1 MISKEVAPVL
11 CHRKALKRRRR
22 QTIGQIRFT
31 QISAA
36 RLVASIFGILAGIG
50 GIMHG
55 PGEILQGN
63 VAPGGIVFNSWTVE
77 PIATNVGGEP
87 AMSLIP
93 NLLISGMLTILMSLA
108 VLVWA
113 AVFVEKRRGG
123 VILILLSLLMLL
135 VGGGF
140 APPLIGIIAGVAGLG
155 ISARA
160 PNWYKHL
167 PSKSRNLLA
176 AAWPWFFGVCVINGV
191 ILIVGVLIFG
201 YIIGLNIP
209 EVWVFCFLLSIPLL
223 ILTILTGVAY
233 DSNKGARGVVA
244 QSS

>member
-1 MISKEVAPVL
+1 MF
-11 CHRKALKRRRR
+11 
-22 QTIGQIRFT
+22 GQIRFT
-31 QISAA
+31 QVSAA
-36 RLVASIFGILAGIG
+36 RLVASIFGLLAGIG

-63 VAPGGIVFNSWTVE
+63 VAPSGLVFNSWTVE

-87 AMSLIP
+87 AMTLIP
-93 NLLISGMLTILMSLA
+93 NLLLSGVLTILMSSA

-113 AVFVEKRRGG
+113 AAFVGKRRGG

-140 APPLIGIIAGVAGLG
+140 APPLIGIIAGVAGLQ
-155 ISARA
+155 INTAA
-160 PNWYKHL
+160 PSWYKNL
-167 PSKSRNLLA
+167 PSRLRNLLA
-176 AAWPWFFGVCVINGV
+176 AAWPWFFGICAINGV
-191 ILIVGVLIFG
+191 ILIVGALIFG

-209 EVWVFCFLLSIPLL
+209 QVWVFCFLFSIPLL

-233 DSNKGARGVVA
+233 DSNKSDGSVVT
-244 QSS
+244 QRSGKRVMP

>member
-1 MISKEVAPVL
+1 MF
-11 CHRKALKRRRR
+11 R
-22 QTIGQIRFT
+22 QIRFT
-31 QISAA
+31 PISAA
-36 RLVASIFGILAGIG
+36 RLVASIFGVLAGVG

-63 VAPGGIVFNSWTVE
+63 VAPSGLAFNSWTME

-93 NLLISGMLTILMSLA
+93 NLLISGVLTILISSA

-113 AVFVEKRRGG
+113 AAFVGKKHGG
-123 VILILLSLLMLL
+123 IYLMLFSLIMLL

-140 APPLIGIIAGVAGLG
+140 APPMLGILAGIGGLG
-155 ISARA
+155 INADA
-160 PNWYKHL
+160 PSWYKNL
-167 PSKSRNLLA
+167 PRKFLSLLA
-176 AAWPWFFGVCVINGV
+176 ALWPWFFGVCVINGV
-191 ILIVGVLIFG
+191 ILIVGALILG

-209 EVWVFCFLLSIPLL
+209 GVWVFCFLFSIPLL

-233 DSNKGARGVVA
+233 DGKQSERGVVT
-244 QSS
+244 QSK

>member
-1 MISKEVAPVL
+1 LGNSIHKF
-11 CHRKALKRRRR
+11 RKSKRRRR
-22 QTIGQIRFT
+22 RQVFGQIRFT

-36 RLVASIFGILAGIG
+36 RLVASIFGILAGMG

-63 VAPGGIVFNSWTVE
+63 VAPGGIAFNSWTVE

-87 AMSLIP
+87 AMTLIP
-93 NLLISGMLTILMSLA
+93 NLLISGILTILMSLA

-113 AVFVEKRRGG
+113 AAFVGKRRGG
-123 VILILLSLLMLL
+123 VILILLSLIMLL

-155 ISARA
+155 INAQA
-160 PNWYKHL
+160 PSWYKHL
-167 PSKSRNLLA
+167 PSKLRNLLA
-176 AAWPWFFGVCVINGV
+176 AAWPWFFGICVINGV
-191 ILIVGVLIFG
+191 FLIVGTLIFG
-201 YIIGLNIP
+201 YIMGLNIP
-209 EVWVFCFLLSIPLL
+209 DVWVFCFLLSIPLL
-223 ILTILTGVAY
+223 ILTILTGVAC
-233 DSNKGARGVVA
+233 DSNKRESSVVA

>member
-1 MISKEVAPVL
+1 MF
-11 CHRKALKRRRR
+11 
-22 QTIGQIRFT
+22 GQNHFS
-31 QISAA
+31 QVSAA
-36 RLVASIFGILAGIG
+36 RLAASLFGSLAGVG
-50 GIMHG
+50 GLMHG

-63 VAPGGIVFNSWTVE
+63 VAPGGLVFNSWTVE

-93 NLLISGMLTILMSLA
+93 NLLLSGILTILISSA

-113 AVFVEKRRGG
+113 AVFVVKKQGG

-140 APPLIGIIAGVAGLG
+140 APPMVGILAGVAGLG
-155 ISARA
+155 INAQA
-160 PNWYKHL
+160 PGWCKKLH
-167 PSKSRNLLA
+167 SKVRDFLA
-176 AAWPWFFGVCVINGV
+176 SAWPWIFGLCAIDG
-191 ILIVGVLIFG
+191 IMLIVGALIFG

-209 EVWVFCFLLSIPLL
+209 EVWVFCFLVSIPLL
-223 ILTILTGVAY
+223 LLTILTGVAY
-233 DSNKGARGVVA
+233 DSHIGDRRIGA

>member
-1 MISKEVAPVL
+1 M
-11 CHRKALKRRRR
+11 
-22 QTIGQIRFT
+22 IGQIRFA
-31 QISAA
+31 QASAA

-63 VAPGGIVFNSWTVE
+63 VVPNGLVFNSWTVE

-93 NLLISGMLTILMSLA
+93 NLLISGILTILVSSA

-113 AVFVEKRRGG
+113 AAFVGRRRGG
-123 VILILLSLLMLL
+123 VILILLSLIMLL
-135 VGGGF
+135 VGGGL
-140 APPLIGIIAGVAGLG
+140 APPIIGIIAGVAGLG
-155 ISARA
+155 INTQA
-160 PNWYKHL
+160 PSWYQHL
-167 PSKSRNLLA
+167 PSKLRNLSA

-191 ILIVGVLIFG
+191 ILILGVLIFG

-209 EVWVFCFLLSIPLL
+209 VVWVFCFLLSVPLL
-223 ILTILTGVAY
+223 ILTILTGLAY
-233 DSNKGARGVVA
+233 DSNKGDRRLAA

>member
-1 MISKEVAPVL
+1 MF
-11 CHRKALKRRRR
+11 
-22 QTIGQIRFT
+22 GQIRFT

-36 RLVASIFGILAGIG
+36 RLIASIFGVLAGIG

-63 VAPGGIVFNSWTVE
+63 VVPSGIVFNSWTVE

-93 NLLISGMLTILMSLA
+93 NLLISGILTILMSSA

-113 AVFVEKRRGG
+113 AIFVEKKHGG
-123 VILILLSLLMLL
+123 IILILLSLLMLL

-155 ISARA
+155 INAQA
-160 PNWYKHL
+160 PSWYKHL
-167 PSKSRNLLA
+167 PSKLRNLLA
-176 AAWPWFFGVCVINGV
+176 AAWPWFFGVCIINGA
-191 ILIVGVLIFG
+191 ILIVGALIFG

-223 ILTILTGVAY
+223 SLTILTGVAY
-233 DSNKGARGVVA
+233 DSCKDDRSVAA

>member
-1 MISKEVAPVL
+1 MYELSKS
-11 CHRKALKRRRR
+11 KKRRRR
-22 QTIGQIRFT
+22 QMIGQIRFT

-63 VAPGGIVFNSWTVE
+63 VAPSGIVFNSWMVE

-87 AMSLIP
+87 AMTVIP
-93 NLLISGMLTILMSLA
+93 NLLISGILTILMSLA

-113 AVFVEKRRGG
+113 AAFVGKRHGG
-123 VILILLSLLMLL
+123 IILILLSFIMLL

-155 ISARA
+155 INAQA
-160 PNWYKHL
+160 PSWYKYL

-176 AAWPWFFGVCVINGV
+176 TVWPWFFGVCVINGA
-191 ILIVGVLIFG
+191 ILIVGALIFG

-209 EVWVFCFLLSIPLL
+209 GVWVFCFLFSIPLL

-233 DSNKGARGVVA
+233 DSNKGDRGVVA
-244 QSS
+244 QNS

>member
-1 MISKEVAPVL
+1 
-11 CHRKALKRRRR
+11 
-22 QTIGQIRFT
+22 
-31 QISAA
+31 
-36 RLVASIFGILAGIG
+36 
-50 GIMHG
+50 
-55 PGEILQGN
+55 
-63 VAPGGIVFNSWTVE
+63 VE

-87 AMSLIP
+87 AMTLIP
-93 NLLISGMLTILMSLA
+93 NLLISGVLTILMSLA
-108 VLVWA
+108 VVVWA
-113 AVFVEKRRGG
+113 AVFVGRRRGG

-155 ISARA
+155 IHARA

-167 PSKSRNLLA
+167 PSGLQNLLA
-176 AAWPWFFGVCVINGV
+176 AVWPWFFGVCVTNGV
-191 ILIVGVLIFG
+191 ILIGGTLIFG

-223 ILTILTGVAY
+223 ILTILSGVVY
-233 DSNKGARGVVA
+233 DSHKVARSVVA